1 MKKALKAKPGI
12 ASVEVIEETALLV
25 KVRIGDAEFWRHK
38 AEQVETA
45 GGCEFELNPTGKCS
59 KKPTTIVGFERPQ
72 LRKYSLCKEHAK
84 AAIAAGI
91 GVEVAVKT
99 TEAA

>member
-12 ASVEVIEETALLV
+12 ASVEVIEESALLI
-25 KVRIGDAEFWRHK
+25 KVRIGDAEFWRPK
-38 AEQVETA
+38 VDQVKTA
-45 GGCEFELNPTGKCS
+45 VGCEFELNPTGKCD
-59 KKPTTIVGFERPQ
+59 KQPTTVVGFERPQ
-72 LRKYSLCKEHAK
+72 LKKYSLCKEHAN

-91 GVEVAVKT
+91 GAEVAVKT

>member
-1 MKKALKAKPGI
+1 MKKALKTKPGI
-12 ASVEVIEETALLV
+12 ARVEVIEETALLV
-25 KVRIGDAEFWRHK
+25 KVRIGDTEFWRPK

-45 GGCEFELNPTGKCS
+45 CGCEFELNPTGKCG
-59 KKPTTIVGFERPQ
+59 KQPTTIVGFERPQ
-72 LRKYSLCKEHAK
+72 LKKYSLCKKHAK
-84 AAIAAGI
+84 AAMAASI